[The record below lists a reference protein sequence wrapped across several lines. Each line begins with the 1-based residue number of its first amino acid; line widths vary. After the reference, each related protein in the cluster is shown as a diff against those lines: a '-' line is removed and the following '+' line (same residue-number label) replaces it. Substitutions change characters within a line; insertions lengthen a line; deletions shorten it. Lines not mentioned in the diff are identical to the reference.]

1 MKDWWYFKVLNQNFV
16 LSNFFDFSK
25 IPISGTF
32 SDILP
37 HWLIPFWFPII
48 SGIRANGP
56 TTTGG
61 TQFVTRRGY
70 LSHLSPGFVSV
81 RVKLAQIHLI
91 ILKRFYK
98 STWLCFRFG
107 RGSNLAQ
114 SLTFKLKK
122 MTWTPEND
130 VNKTKYW

>member
-98 STWLCFRFG
+98 KHLTLFQIWPWVKLGPKFKFS
-107 RGSNLAQ
+107 
-114 SLTFKLKK
+114 TFKLKK
-122 MTWTPEND
+122 CREHP
-130 VNKTKYW
+130 